1 MFYSSWYFKTKTFY
15 AVTSVWFLRAQLL
28 NLGTMYLTTL
38 YFGFFPIYAFPGIQE
53 RVTMRLI
60 PPTKLREGNV
70 FSGVNLSV
78 SLFTGGPTI
87 QGPVPSI
94 RARLTRTSVYSPPP
108 PDMFRLV
115 PLGPYCL
122 DQPDPSPGH
131 IQTCTNLDL
140 PVQGTHAPTPRSA
153 PRNVQTC
160 SL

>member
-1 MFYSSWYFKTKTFY
+1 
-15 AVTSVWFLRAQLL
+15 
-28 NLGTMYLTTL
+28 MYLTTL

-87 QGPVPSI
+87 QGAVPSI

-140 PVQGTHAPTPRSA
+140 PVQGTHAPTPPPEMFKLVHYKA
-153 PRNVQTC
+153 HTVGKQTVGI
-160 SL
+160 LLEYFLVVF